1 MIWTPHFP
9 PPLFLHVFVVFQS
22 LSFIQLFATP
32 CTAACQASLSFII
45 SLSLLKLMS
54 TQMVMPSP
62 SKHLVLCRPL
72 LLLSSVFPSIKVLS
86 SESTLCLKWPKYQS
100 FIFSIIP
107 SDNYSGLISFR
118 IDWFDLFAVKG
129 AVALW
134 CWISSLALSFLY
146 GPTLASVHDCK
157 KNHSFDYM
165 DLCQQSDV
173 LIFNTLSRFVI
184 AFLPRSKCLLI
195 S

>member
-1 MIWTPHFP
+1 MNSPFPTPIIFTCFCCFSITKFYPIICNPMYCSMPGFP
-9 PPLFLHVFVVFQS
+9 VVHY
-22 LSFIQLFATP
+22 LPEFA
-32 CTAACQASLSFII
+32 Q
-45 SLSLLKLMS
+45 LMS
-54 TQMVMPSP
+54 TEMVIPSP
-62 SKHLVLCRPL
+62 SKHLVLCCPL
-72 LLLSSVFPSIKVLS
+72 LLLPSIFPSIKVLS
-86 SESTLCLKWPKYQS
+86 NESTLCLKWPKYQS

-107 SDNYSGLISFR
+107 SDNYSGLIYFR
-118 IDWFDLFAVKG
+118 IDWFDLFAVQG